1 MIKTIPMWKMV
12 MDTKGK
18 IIGLLLLASLPVFI
32 AGGAWMFVEGVQ
44 KGLINQA
51 IIGFIAM
58 AFFGA
63 GAFLFAPSKKYV
75 PGKTFKM
82 YRNKKFST
90 KTYVNYGYGI
100 VVLIFA
106 VFAVLSPK
114 DALKSIGYGL
124 VAIYGLYIYSK
135 SLKFHADV
143 DFSTNE
149 YLATALGFS
158 AGEKILLS
166 YQNFDAD
173 EVKAGSNAFAA
184 TATKFIVASFDGSA
198 WTKLSKDLNQL
209 SGVGIIGNDSQSYA
223 VKLEFNDGVDA
234 LLYIGLY
241 DKLTSNP
248 VMVIRG
254 LLEAIDTS
262 LLFDSGASQ
271 TAKRRRVVIN
281 SNISDSISENVPTD
295 ATLAA
300 GAPARKIE
308 VAPEVLNAIQNAEE
322 TVPGRRLEL

>member
-1 MIKTIPMWKMV
+1 
-12 MDTKGK
+12 MDTKGI
-18 IIGLLLLASLPVFI
+18 IIGLFLLATIPAFI
-32 AGGAWMFVEGVQ
+32 AASVWMFVVSLQSGQIRE
-44 KGLINQA
+44 A
-51 IIGFIAM
+51 MIGFIGLV
-58 AFFGA
+58 FFGA
-63 GAFLFAPSKKYV
+63 GAILFGPSKKYV

-90 KTYVNYGYGI
+90 KKYINYGYVI
-100 VVLIFA
+100 TVLIFA
-106 VFAVLSPK
+106 GFIVLSPK

-124 VAIYGLYIYSK
+124 IAVYAIYIYSK

-184 TATKFIVASFDGSA
+184 TATKFIVASFDGNG

-209 SGVGIIGNDSQSYA
+209 SGIGIIGKDSQSYA
-223 VKLEFNDGVDA
+223 MKLEFNDGVDA
-234 LLYIGLY
+234 LFYIGLY

-248 VMVIRG
+248 LMVIRG
-254 LLEAIDTS
+254 LLETIDAS
-262 LLFDSGASQ
+262 LLNDSGAPQ
-271 TAKRRRVVIN
+271 ATKRRRVVVN
-281 SNISDSISENVPTD
+281 ADTSNPISENVPAD
-295 ATLAA
+295 APLAA
-300 GAPARKIE
+300 GAPARNIE
-308 VAPEVLNAIQNAEE
+308 VAPHVLNAIQNAEE
-322 TVPGRRLEL
+322 TVSGRRLEI

>member
-1 MIKTIPMWKMV
+1 

-18 IIGLLLLASLPVFI
+18 IIGLLLLATLPAFI
-32 AGGAWMFVEGVQ
+32 AGGAWMFVEGLQ

-51 IIGFIAM
+51 IMGFIAM

-63 GAFLFAPSKKYV
+63 GTILFAPSKKYV
-75 PGKTFKM
+75 PGKTFSM

-100 VVLIFA
+100 IVLIFV

-124 VAIYGLYIYSK
+124 VAIYGLYVYSK

-143 DFSTNE
+143 DFSANE

-158 AGEKILLS
+158 AGEEILLS

-184 TATKFIVASFDGSA
+184 TATKLIVASFDGNA
-198 WTKLSKDLNQL
+198 WAKLSKDLNQL
-209 SGVGIIGNDSQSYA
+209 SRIGIIGNDSQTYA
-223 VKLEFNDGVDA
+223 IKLEFNDGIDA

-248 VMVIRG
+248 FMVIRG
-254 LLEAIDTS
+254 LLETIDAS
-262 LLFDSGASQ
+262 LLSDSSAPQ
-271 TAKRRRVVIN
+271 TTKRRRVVVN
-281 SNISDSISENVPTD
+281 SDTSAAISENVSTD

-300 GAPARKIE
+300 GAPVRNIE
-308 VAPEVLNAIQNAEE
+308 VAPDVLNAIQNAEV
-322 TVPGRRLEL
+322 TVSGRRLEL